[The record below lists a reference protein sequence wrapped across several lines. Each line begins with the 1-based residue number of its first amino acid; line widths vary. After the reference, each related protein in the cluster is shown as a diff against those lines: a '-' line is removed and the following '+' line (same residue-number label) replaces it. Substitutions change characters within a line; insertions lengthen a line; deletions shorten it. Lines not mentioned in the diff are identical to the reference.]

1 MNNIFRFFYRF
12 LPRKSILL
20 LFLSVVFLGACKTSK
35 KITFNNGKC
44 LIEPKTAKSLTKHL
58 KENEFRFD
66 KLNAKLSVEA
76 TVDSSSNSFTVT
88 LRMKKDS
95 IIWMSISKLG
105 IEGARVLITKDTV
118 KFMNRIK
125 SQYFIGDFSYI
136 SKIINTD
143 LDFEILQSL
152 LVGNSVEFYD
162 DDEKLKPGV
171 DDCKYYLGTV
181 RKRKMKRIIEKGK
194 EYKDAAQ
201 TIYMVP
207 DKFKITRIV
216 FFEFN
221 PDRNIDVRY
230 DNFVS
235 IDSTQLF
242 PQKISCNIKA
252 QKSVI
257 IEMNYTKTVFNEEQT
272 FPFKIPENYE
282 QIVVK
287 EK

>member
-1 MNNIFRFFYRF
+1 MSSAKLF
-12 LPRKSILL
+12 LYNCLSAKHIAPVLVLL
-20 LFLSVVFLGACKTSK
+20 LAFSACKTNK

-44 LIEPKTAKSLTKHL
+44 LLEPRTAKSLTKHL
-58 KENEFRFD
+58 KESEFRFER
-66 KLNAKLSVEA
+66 LNAKLSVEA

-118 KFMNRIK
+118 KFMNRLK
-125 SQYFIGDFSYI
+125 SQFFVGDFSYI
-136 SKIINTD
+136 SKLLNAD

-162 DDEKLKPGV
+162 EDEKLKPGV
-171 DDCKYYLGTV
+171 DGCKYYLGTV
-181 RKRKMKRIIEKGK
+181 RKRKMKKIIEKGK

-201 TIYMVP
+201 TIYLAP
-207 DKFKITRIV
+207 DKFKIVRIV

-230 DNFVS
+230 DNFVA

-242 PQKISCNIKA
+242 PQKITCNIKA

-257 IEMNYTKTVFNEEQT
+257 IDINYTKTAFNEEQS
-272 FPFKIPENYE
+272 FPFKIPESYE